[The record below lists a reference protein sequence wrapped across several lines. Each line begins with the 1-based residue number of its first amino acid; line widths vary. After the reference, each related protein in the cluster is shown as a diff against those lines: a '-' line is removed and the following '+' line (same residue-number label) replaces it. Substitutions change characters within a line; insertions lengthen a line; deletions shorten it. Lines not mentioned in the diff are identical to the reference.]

1 MGLIRSSKEL
11 ARREGRDYEPASVLL
26 RLGRVRHR
34 KGSDQIAVE
43 IQHKDPFLNQ
53 VHTCNCGACIEIPNL
68 FLEEEVTLRDHHT
81 CGCAAC
87 IANLNSLV
95 DRKSIAALREDHTC
109 GCDACTENQKDLA
122 GLLPFEINRIRS

>member
-1 MGLIRSSKEL
+1 MPI
-11 ARREGRDYEPASVLL
+11 
-26 RLGRVRHR
+26 
-34 KGSDQIAVE
+34 
-43 IQHKDPFLNQ
+43 LNQ

-122 GLLPFEINRIRS
+122 GLGV

>member
-1 MGLIRSSKEL
+1 MRSASFRTSGEL
-11 ARREGRDYEPASVLL
+11 VLFH
-26 RLGRVRHR
+26 G
-34 KGSDQIAVE
+34 GSDNTLGQ
-43 IQHKDPFLNQ
+43 KDHFLTKKCLKEVAFLPILNQ

-68 FLEEEVTLRDHHT
+68 FLEEEEMVTLRDHHT

-122 GLLPFEINRIRS
+122 GLGV